1 MVISLESTISF
12 RFGDFVRMNLSI
24 FLGSKV
30 GEDPQEFL
38 DGVYMVLSVR
48 GVSREKEKLAL
59 YQLREVD
66 QVCYIQWKYNKMLES
81 EL

>member
-38 DGVYMVLSVR
+38 DDVYMVLSVR
-48 GVSREKEKLAL
+48 GVSREKE
-59 YQLREVD
+59 
-66 QVCYIQWKYNKMLES
+66 S
-81 EL
+81 